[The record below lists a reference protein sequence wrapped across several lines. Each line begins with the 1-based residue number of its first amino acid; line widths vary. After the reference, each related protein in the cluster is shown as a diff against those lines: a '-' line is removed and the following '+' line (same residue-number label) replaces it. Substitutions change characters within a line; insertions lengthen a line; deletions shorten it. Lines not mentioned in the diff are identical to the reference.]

1 MKIKGVNFFEQNVE
15 KIVLGAVSLVLLGA
29 LTAQFVV
36 EPNMV
41 KIGSSEYPP
50 HQRFLPAENEANA
63 LLARMAAP
71 SPDVPEITEQALR
84 DRFAARIEGSISP
97 RPRFALSTP
106 GAEIQGVEDVPG
118 AETVMAM
125 PAIPPLTGVV
135 AATYIATVDP
145 FEWVGSPELRPFLPA
160 EQPFDKAAVS
170 VEATFSGRALR
181 EALLRDPDGPEGPQ
195 RPLPPGWWRD
205 NFEVLGIELQR
216 EERTATGEWTNVA
229 EITSIPGRLDLI
241 HEVRTDRPN
250 SAELRYIVEDARRA
264 MPQIVQPGYLRTI
277 AGPAWVRPSE
287 AVAALGLTD
296 EAQEI
301 ARVKSQIAALDERIA
316 GLDRAIEDARA
327 PGGGERRAPDP
338 VRRGEPSPRGEPQPG
353 QRDATADANVRR
365 LQAQREGVA
374 RQREIQVKRLQ
385 DLGGTPDDPA
395 RRQDARTGV
404 APLLENAELRV
415 WAHDVTAR
423 PGSIVRYRMRLV
435 LNNPVFGKTSLS
447 PEQQNLAADPLFPGP
462 WSEWTAPV
470 EVPAEQYFFITSA
483 SEADALGRGPRA
495 SADLFKFY
503 YGYWRRARAT
513 LEPGDSIRGTAQL
526 PDGLLLWD
534 LDKLASAGQ
543 QQITRP
549 PEEWRPEGERFEP
562 PRDEGRRAAP
572 PAGETQPGAPAP
584 IPENARPGPK
594 TLALSADVML
604 LDVARLPGGVD
615 AGLTGARRQAFQ
627 AVLRDQI
634 GTILVRNPDDDRATA
649 LFRGLSASAEEGRT
663 QGQTPPEPEPTERR
677 PAPDRRERDTP
688 RERPDSGGGKQ
699 GGGGG
704 GGG

>member
-1 MKIKGVNFFEQNVE
+1 MKIKGVSFFEQNVE
-15 KIVLGAVSLVLLGA
+15 KIVLGVVSLVLLGV

-36 EPNMV
+36 EPNVV

-71 SPDVPEITEQALR
+71 SPAVPDVTEQALR
-84 DRFAARIEGSISP
+84 ERFAARIDGSIAP
-97 RPRFALSTP
+97 RPRFALSVP

-118 AETVMAM
+118 AETIMAM
-125 PAIPPLTGVV
+125 PAIPPLNGVV
-135 AATYIATVDP
+135 AAPYLATIDP

-181 EALLRDPDGPEGPQ
+181 EALLHDPDGPEGPQ

-216 EERTATGEWTNVA
+216 EERTATGEWSNVA
-229 EITSIPGRLDLI
+229 EITSIPGRLDLVK
-241 HEVRTDRPN
+241 EVRSERPN
-250 SAELRYIVEDARRA
+250 AAELRYVVEDARAA
-264 MPQIVQPGYLRTI
+264 MREIVQPDYLRTI

-287 AVAALGLTD
+287 AAAALGMTE

-301 ARVKSQIAALDERIA
+301 VRVKSQIAALDDRIA
-316 GLDRAIEDARA
+316 GLDRAIEDQRG
-327 PGGGERRAPDP
+327 PGGVERRGTDP
-338 VRRGEPSPRGEPQPG
+338 TRRGEPGQRGEPQPG
-353 QRDATADANVRR
+353 QRDSTTDANVRR
-365 LQAQREGVA
+365 LQAQREGVV

-385 DLGGTPDDPA
+385 DLGGTPDDPGRGQA
-395 RRQDARTGV
+395 VRTSV

-423 PGSIVRYRMRLV
+423 PGSVVRYRMRLV
-435 LNNPVFGKTSLS
+435 LNNPVYGKTSLGE
-447 PEQQNLAADPLFPGP
+447 EQQGLAADPLLAGP
-462 WSEWTAPV
+462 WSDWAAPV

-483 SEADALGRGPRA
+483 GEGDALGRGPRA
-495 SADLFKFY
+495 SADLFRFY
-503 YGYWRRARAT
+503 YGYWRRARTT

-526 PDGLLLWD
+526 PEGLLLWD
-534 LDKLASAGQ
+534 MDKLASAGQ
-543 QQITRP
+543 QQVTRQV
-549 PEEWRPEGERFEP
+549 EEWRREERVEP

-572 PAGETQPGAPAP
+572 PAGEAQPGAPAP
-584 IPENARPGPK
+584 IPENATAAPK

-627 AVLRDQI
+627 AVMRDQ
-634 GTILVRNPDDDRATA
+634 GGVILVRNPDEDRATA
-649 LFRGLSASAEEGRT
+649 LYRGLSASAEEGRT
-663 QGQTPPEPEPTERR
+663 QGQTPPEPEAADRR
-677 PAPDRRERDTP
+677 PVPDRRERDEP
-688 RERPDSGGGKQ
+688 RDRPDSGGGKQ

>member
-1 MKIKGVNFFEQNVE
+1 MRIKGVNFFEQHVE
-15 KIVLGAVSLVLLGA
+15 KLVLGVVSLVLLGV
-29 LTAQFVV
+29 LTVQFVV
-36 EPNMV
+36 EPNVV

-63 LLARMAAP
+63 LLARMGDP
-71 SPDVPEITEQALR
+71 SPEVPDVREQSLR
-84 DRFAARIEGSISP
+84 ERFAARIEGSVAP
-97 RPRFALSTP
+97 RSRFSLSTP

-118 AETVMAM
+118 AETIMAM
-125 PAIPPLTGVV
+125 PAIPPVNGVV
-135 AATYIATVDP
+135 AAPYLATIDP

-170 VEATFSGRALR
+170 VEGVFSGRALR
-181 EALLRDPDGPEGPQ
+181 EALLHDPDGPEGPQ

-216 EERTATGEWTNVA
+216 EERTPTGEWSNVA
-229 EITSIPGRLDLI
+229 EITSIPGRLDLVK
-241 HEVRTDRPN
+241 EVRSERPN
-250 SAELRYIVEDARRA
+250 AAELRHIVEDARAA
-264 MPQIVQPGYLRTI
+264 MREIVQPDYLRTI

-287 AVAALGLTD
+287 AAAALGMTE

-316 GLDRAIEDARA
+316 GLDRAIEDQRG
-327 PGGGERRAPDP
+327 PGGREPRAPDP
-338 VRRGEPSPRGEPQPG
+338 ARRGEPQPG
-353 QRDATADANVRR
+353 QRDATTDANVRR
-365 LQAQREGVA
+365 LQAQREGVV

-385 DLGGTPDDPA
+385 DLGGTPDDPGRDQA
-395 RRQDARTGV
+395 ARTSV
-404 APLLENAELRV
+404 ARLLENAELRV

-423 PGSIVRYRMRLV
+423 PGSVVRYRMRLV
-435 LNNPVFGKTSLS
+435 LNNPVYGKTSLS
-447 PEQQNLAADPLFPGP
+447 EDQQSLAGDPLLAGP
-462 WSEWTAPV
+462 WSDWAAPV

-483 SEADALGRGPRA
+483 GEGDALGRGPRA
-495 SADLFKFY
+495 SADLFRFY
-503 YGYWRRARAT
+503 YGYWRRARTT

-526 PDGLLLWD
+526 PEGLLLWD
-534 LDKLASAGQ
+534 MDKLSSAVQ
-543 QQITRP
+543 QQVTRP
-549 PEEWRPEGERFEP
+549 GEEWRPEGERFEP
-562 PRDEGRRAAP
+562 PREEGRRAAQ
-572 PAGETQPGAPAP
+572 PAGETQAGAPAA
-584 IPENARPGPK
+584 IPEHATAAPK

-627 AVLRDQI
+627 AVLRDQG

-649 LFRGLSASAEEGRT
+649 VYRGLSASAEEGRT
-663 QGQTPPEPEPTERR
+663 QGQTPPEPEPADRR
-677 PAPDRRERDTP
+677 PAPQPREREAP
-688 RERPDSGGGKQ
+688 RDRPDSGGGKQ